1 MSAEK
6 EREEDM
12 NVPEPLVVETDSLEK
27 AVEDAARLWDI
38 LPEDV
43 KVNVLEEGKR
53 FLGLFSRKTRVEL
66 LPAEDLDVLK
76 GKRLLS
82 EILEKMDMD
91 VEIEVHE
98 DGVLNLTGADAGI
111 IIGKYGETLKSL
123 EYLLNLISRD
133 SSPSRLIRLDSDGY
147 RERRE
152 LSLQRVALSS
162 AKEALRRHRPV
173 TMEPMT
179 SWERRIIHIALKE
192 HPEVETRSVGDD
204 PQRRVVVWPRGGNRS
219 SNN

>member
-6 EREEDM
+6 EREDSM
-12 NVPEPLVVETDSLEK
+12 NIPEPMVVETDSIED
-27 AVEDAARLWDI
+27 AVEEAARQWEI
-38 LPEDV
+38 LPADV
-43 KVNVLEEGKR
+43 KVRVLEEGKR

-66 LPAEDLDVLK
+66 VPAGDSDILK
-76 GKRLLS
+76 AKRLLS
-82 EILEKMDMD
+82 EILERMDMD
-91 VEIEVHE
+91 VVIEVQE

-123 EYLLNLISRD
+123 EFLMNLISRD
-133 SSPSRLIRLDSDGY
+133 SAPASSIRLDSDGY

-152 LSLQRVALSS
+152 LSLQRVAHSS
-162 AKEALRRHRPV
+162 AREAVRRRRPV

-192 HPEVETRSVGDD
+192 HPEVETRSTGEE
-204 PQRRVVVWPRGGNRS
+204 PQRRVVVWPKAGNRPGKH
-219 SNN
+219 

>member
-6 EREEDM
+6 EREDSM
-12 NVPEPLVVETDSLEK
+12 NIPEPMVVETDSIED
-27 AVEDAARLWDI
+27 AVEEAARQWEI
-38 LPEDV
+38 LPADV
-43 KVNVLEEGKR
+43 KVRVLEEGKR

-66 LPAEDLDVLK
+66 IPAGDPDVLK
-76 GKRLLS
+76 AKRLLS
-82 EILEKMDMD
+82 EILERMDMD
-91 VEIEVHE
+91 VVIEAQE

-123 EYLLNLISRD
+123 EFLMNLISRD
-133 SSPSRLIRLDSDGY
+133 SAPASSIRLDSDGY

-152 LSLQRVALSS
+152 LSLQRVAHSS
-162 AKEALRRHRPV
+162 AREAVRRRRPV

-192 HPEVETRSVGDD
+192 HPEVETRSTGEE
-204 PQRRVVVWPRGGNRS
+204 PQRRVVVWPKAGNRPGKH
-219 SNN
+219 